1 MELDIDEVALLARL
15 ELTEEEREVL
25 GGQLRSILAHV
36 DQLASVDTEGVAAT
50 RHPLPLETPFRE
62 DGAGEHLS
70 NEDALA
76 NAPER
81 DGASFVVPRVV

>member
-1 MELDIDEVALLARL
+1 MLLQVFDTTDGTTAGL
-15 ELTEEEREVL
+15 
-25 GGQLRSILAHV
+25 S
-36 DQLASVDTEGVAAT
+36 SVDTEGVAAT

>member
-15 ELTEEEREVL
+15 ELTEEERDVL

-50 RHPLPLETPFRE
+50 RHPLPLATPFRE
-62 DGAGEHLS
+62 DGAE
-70 NEDALA
+70 
-76 NAPER
+76 
-81 DGASFVVPRVV
+81 